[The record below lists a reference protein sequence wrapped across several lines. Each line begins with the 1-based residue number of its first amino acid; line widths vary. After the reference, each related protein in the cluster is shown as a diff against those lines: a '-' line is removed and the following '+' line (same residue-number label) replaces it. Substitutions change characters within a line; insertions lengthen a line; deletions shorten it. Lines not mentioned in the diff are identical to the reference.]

1 MASTRRGIAGR
12 VSAYEAV
19 WPRGEIMTNRQA
31 KASTLI
37 LIGFVLIVAT
47 EPLANAFSNSASVL
61 LMAGIHSLSP
71 LGLIFL
77 VIGIYRAA
85 TKGKQP

>member
-1 MASTRRGIAGR
+1 
-12 VSAYEAV
+12 
-19 WPRGEIMTNRQA
+19 
-31 KASTLI
+31 
-37 LIGFVLIVAT
+37 
-47 EPLANAFSNSASVL
+47 
-61 LMAGIHSLSP
+61 MAGIHSLSP